1 MNIIEKKKLL
11 NQFLS
16 SENSN
21 EKIKKDLSNILG
33 YYKSTFFR

>member
-21 EKIKKDLSNILG
+21 EKIKKYLSDILG
-33 YYKSTFFR
+33 YYKSTLLR